1 MEGITWKMNESFS
14 SKHEFFQDSDGL
26 DYVVQS
32 DSSVDTSEYG
42 QDLEMEDFIISTV
55 KEENRMEEKRIDE
68 SDEDSLVKG
77 YPIVV

>member
-14 SKHEFFQDSDGL
+14 SKNEFFQDSDGL

-32 DSSVDTSEYG
+32 DSSVDTSKYG

-55 KEENRMEEKRIDE
+55 KEENRTEEKRIDE
-68 SDEDSLVKG
+68 SDEDSSVKG

>member
-14 SKHEFFQDSDGL
+14 SKNEFFQDSDGL

-55 KEENRMEEKRIDE
+55 KEDKRIDE
-68 SDEDSLVKG
+68 SDKDSSVKG